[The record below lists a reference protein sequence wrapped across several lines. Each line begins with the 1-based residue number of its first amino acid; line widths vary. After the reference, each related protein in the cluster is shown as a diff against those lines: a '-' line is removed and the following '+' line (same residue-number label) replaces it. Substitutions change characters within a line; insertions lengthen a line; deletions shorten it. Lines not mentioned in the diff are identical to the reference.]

1 MHPVM
6 QRLIYMKWLK
16 FGRRG
21 AWLDLATNLL
31 FSILWTVL
39 GVTLP
44 HKAKELYEPLTERW
58 WRLVLAILVM
68 FLTFV
73 EIFKQVASVY
83 RVKKSL
89 TKWKGKEELKVLNS
103 VNEVLLCQMTFC
115 LLNDTQPIFIEQK
128 PIFIEPKAK

>member
-6 QRLIYMKWLK
+6 QRLIYTKWQK
-16 FGRRG
+16 FGKRG

-44 HKAKELYEPLTERW
+44 HKANELYEPLSNRW

-68 FLTFV
+68 FLTFL
-73 EIFKQVASVY
+73 EIFKQVASIY
-83 RVKKSL
+83 RVKKAL
-89 TKWKGKEELKVLNS
+89 TKWKGERR
-103 VNEVLLCQMTFC
+103 
-115 LLNDTQPIFIEQK
+115 
-128 PIFIEPKAK
+128 

>member
-6 QRLIYMKWLK
+6 QRLVYMKWQK
-16 FGRRG
+16 FGKRG

-44 HKAKELYEPLTERW
+44 HKAKELYEPLSERW

-89 TKWKGKEELKVLNS
+89 TKWKGKNMSKNTKRKLFYS
-103 VNEVLLCQMTFC
+103 
-115 LLNDTQPIFIEQK
+115 
-128 PIFIEPKAK
+128 